1 MGRASVAQ
9 ILSEFEPFERTG
21 RLLNAGDSSRRRT
34 LNAWASAGRLISPY
48 PGLFARPDF
57 WLGMN
62 RTQREICRLTTLA
75 SLHPQWVFC
84 SYSAA
89 VLRGLSVSYR
99 LLDKVH
105 VALPNGRLGH
115 STAALRY
122 HRSEG
127 LIASIAEQGGQ
138 GICTSEAAK
147 APSSGDAVKSH
158 SKSDA
163 AADPSAIAEAP
174 GSAAGGFP
182 AQRID
187 VQGCSTEAIP
197 VTSLETTVA
206 ECLRDAPFRRG
217 LAIADSALRSAQL
230 SDGLGA
236 QLCAGRS
243 AQLCA
248 DSIEALLE
256 GPYRR
261 HPGVRKAKKTLSHA
275 DGRAESGG
283 ESMIRAAM
291 IEQGF
296 MVPELQI
303 EFTDPVDPSRH
314 FRVDFLW
321 TLPDGRRVI
330 GEFDGKAKYEAEEM
344 TVGRSRSEVEDAER
358 QRESRLTL
366 LGMPVVRFNARD
378 LRTPA
383 LFARKLRV
391 AGIPQ
396 DESRGFP
403 TDVRDL

>member
-9 ILSEFEPFERTG
+9 ILSEFEPFEQAG
-21 RLLNAGDSSRRRT
+21 RLLSAGDSSRRRT
-34 LNAWASAGRLISPY
+34 LNAWAASGRLVSPY
-48 PGLFARPDF
+48 PGLFARPDY
-57 WLGMN
+57 WHDMD
-62 RTQREICRLTTLA
+62 RTQQEICRLTTLA

-89 VLRGLSVSYR
+89 VLQGFSVSYR
-99 LLDKVH
+99 LLDQVH
-105 VALPNGRLGH
+105 VVLPSGKTGH
-115 STAALRY
+115 STAKLRY
-122 HRSEG
+122 HRADG
-127 LIASIAEQGGQ
+127 LTSSIAGREKQG
-138 GICTSEAAK
+138 SRV
-147 APSSGDAVKSH
+147 PDA
-158 SKSDA
+158 SKR
-163 AADPSAIAEAP
+163 PRAIATPHAAMP
-174 GSAAGGFP
+174 QSSPAIGKAQGSTARVVAA
-182 AQRID
+182 
-187 VQGCSTEAIP
+187 QGVA
-197 VTSLETTVA
+197 VTNPELTVA

-230 SDGLGA
+230 
-236 QLCAGRS
+236 CAGRS
-243 AQLCA
+243 AGLFT
-248 DSIEALLE
+248 DSVEVLLE
-256 GPYRR
+256 GPYRC
-261 HPGVRKAKKTLSHA
+261 HPGVRKAKKTMSYA

-296 MVPELQI
+296 MVPDLQI

-321 TLPDGRRVI
+321 ALADGKRVI
-330 GEFDGKAKYEAEEM
+330 GEFDGKAKYEEEEM
-344 TVGRSRSEVEDAER
+344 TGGRSRVEVEDAER

-396 DESRGFP
+396 DEARGFP